1 MRNLTFYNAD
11 TAIHQLFDWGWTYK
25 GVSINNCSIGID
37 MTSLSGGAQS
47 VGSLVLIDSEINNT
61 PVGIAVSRDATSTPE
76 AGGTLILEN
85 VQLNN
90 VPVAVQAPGGQT
102 VLPGSSGASTILA
115 WTEGNEYLAA
125 KPGVQN
131 VYQGDFTPNVRP
143 SSLTAGTDYYERSK
157 PQYDTVPATEFLSVR
172 DAGATGDG
180 VTDDSDALIAVI
192 AKAASTGQIVFFDA
206 GYYLV
211 TKTIYIPSGSRITG
225 ETYPVI
231 MSSGAFFSH
240 MSDPQPVVEVGQP
253 GEKGTVEWSD
263 MIVSTQ
269 GAQAGAILIQW
280 NLDSSGT
287 TPAGM
292 WDVHSRIG
300 GFLGS
305 DLQVSQCLK
314 EPNVKITSASEVPSQ
329 CIAAFMDM
337 HITET
342 AAGIY
347 MENNWLWVADHD
359 VDDPDLTQ
367 ISIYAGRGLL
377 IESAAG
383 GNWLYGTAVEH
394 HTMYQYQ
401 LLNTVDIFL
410 GFIQTETAYYQPNP
424 DAPLPFTTE
433 STLSDPVFTPGRN
446 QSGWGLRVVDSSSVL
461 VYGAGHYSFFSN
473 YNVTCSNPGA
483 GETCQTH
490 IVDIESSAV
499 SIYGLNTVGTTEMV
513 TLNGVDEAPA
523 ADNNDGFVSTIA
535 IYRSSS

>member
-1 MRNLTFYNAD
+1 
-11 TAIHQLFDWGWTYK
+11 
-25 GVSINNCSIGID
+25 
-37 MTSLSGGAQS
+37 MTSLNAGAQS
-47 VGSLVLIDSEINNT
+47 VGSVVLIDSEINNT
-61 PVGIAVSRDATSTPE
+61 PIGVAVSRDATSTPPT
-76 AGGTLILEN
+76 GGTLILEN

-90 VPVAVQAPGGQT
+90 VPVAVQAPGGET
-102 VLPGSSGASTILA
+102 VLPGSTGASTILA
-115 WTEGNEYLAA
+115 WTEGSEYLAA
-125 KPGVQN
+125 KPGVQTI
-131 VYQGDFTPNVRP
+131 YQGDFTPNVRP

-157 PQYDTVPATEFLSVR
+157 PQYETVPVTEFLSVR
-172 DAGATGDG
+172 DAGAKGDG
-180 VTDDSDALIAVI
+180 ITDDSDALIAVI
-192 AKAASTGQIVFFDA
+192 AEAASTGQIVFFDA

-231 MSSGAFFSH
+231 MSSGAFFSD
-240 MSDPQPVVEVGQP
+240 MSNPQPVVEVGKP
-253 GEKGTVEWSD
+253 GEKGTIEWSD

-280 NLDSSGT
+280 NLDASAT

-305 DLQVSQCLK
+305 DLQVSQCPK
-314 EPNVKITSASEVPSQ
+314 TPNVKITSASEVPSQ
-329 CIAAFMDM
+329 CIAAFLDM
-337 HITET
+337 HITKT

-359 VDDPDLTQ
+359 VDDPALTQ

-377 IESAAG
+377 IESAKG

-424 DAPLPFTTE
+424 DAPLPFVTE
-433 STLSDPVFTPGRN
+433 STLSDPVFTPGTN
-446 QSGWGLRVVDSSSVL
+446 QSGWGLRVVGSSSVL

-473 YNVTCSNPGA
+473 YNVTCSNQGA

-499 SIYGLNTVGTTEMV
+499 SIYGLNTVGTTEMI
-513 TLNGVDEAPA
+513 TLNGVNEAPA

-535 IYRSSS
+535 IFRSSS